1 MVFKNVKNDIKVLST
16 IT

>member
-1 MVFKNVKNDIKVLST
+1 MVFKNVKNNIKVLST

>member
-1 MVFKNVKNDIKVLST
+1 MVFKNVKNDIKVLAT